1 MRWKLFFILLG
12 GFIHIGLLIVPTYLV
27 FTYLEGEDR
36 GILILIEG
44 LGHLVFGIAWW
55 TFIGDREWGNMGV
68 IENREDGTSIDHS
81 QYGDYHF
88 DEKGNLTTFRPVSKL
103 NYLIQQV
110 GVQKVIEMVGFDI
123 VDEFGK
129 YKIINL
135 DLGGDR
141 RYYLRMVNPS
151 TKEIHYEGVPNDCN
165 SVEKAIKWRN
175 QSNELP
181 EDLT

>member
-1 MRWKLFFILLG
+1 MHLALEFFI
-12 GFIHIGLLIVPTYLV
+12 FYLS
-27 FTYLEGEDR
+27 FTYLDSDER
-36 GILILIEG
+36 ALIKSFH
-44 LGHLVFGIAWW
+44 LGHLFGLFYW
-55 TFIGDREWGNMGV
+55 TWIGDRKWGNMGV

-88 DEKGNLTTFRPVSKL
+88 DKDGKLTTFRPVSKL
-103 NYLIQQV
+103 NYLIQQI
-110 GVQKVIEMVGFDI
+110 GVQKVFEMVGFNI

-151 TKEIHYEGVPNDCN
+151 TKEIHYEDVPNDCN

-181 EDLT
+181 EVLT

>member
-1 MRWKLFFILLG
+1 MWGMDIWWEYCLFFIPMSS
-12 GFIHIGLLIVPTYLV
+12 ILLIFINP
-27 FTYLEGEDR
+27 
-36 GILILIEG
+36 ILNLIE
-44 LGHLVFGIAWW
+44 
-55 TFIGDREWGNMGV
+55 NYKSKKMGV

-103 NYLIQQV
+103 NHLIQQI
-110 GVQKVIEMVGFDI
+110 GIQKVIEMVGFDI

>member
-1 MRWKLFFILLG
+1 MSQIWQG
-12 GFIHIGLLIVPTYLV
+12 IVV
-27 FTYLEGEDR
+27 
-36 GILILIEG
+36 ILIILSPLILYAIVDYIKPFFYLRTIQRKYE
-44 LGHLVFGIAWW
+44 L
-55 TFIGDREWGNMGV
+55 GV

-88 DEKGNLTTFRPVSKL
+88 DEKDKLTTFRPVSKL

>member
-1 MRWKLFFILLG
+1 MTWGSISIVFIVAIGAFIPGIG
-12 GFIHIGLLIVPTYLV
+12 GTIKINKDF
-27 FTYLEGEDR
+27 R
-36 GILILIEG
+36 
-44 LGHLVFGIAWW
+44 
-55 TFIGDREWGNMGV
+55 NQQMGV

>member
-1 MRWKLFFILLG
+1 MSDLWIIPIGVLG
-12 GFIHIGLLIVPTYLV
+12 GLGIVGLVMLW
-27 FTYLEGEDR
+27 
-36 GILILIEG
+36 
-44 LGHLVFGIAWW
+44 AW
-55 TFIGDREWGNMGV
+55 IGDRREWDNMGV
-68 IENREDGTSIDHS
+68 IENREDGTSVDHS

-88 DEKGNLTTFRPVSKL
+88 DESGKLTTFRPVSKL

>member
-1 MRWKLFFILLG
+1 MTWGSISIVFIVAIGAFIPGIG
-12 GFIHIGLLIVPTYLV
+12 GTIKINKDF
-27 FTYLEGEDR
+27 R
-36 GILILIEG
+36 
-44 LGHLVFGIAWW
+44 
-55 TFIGDREWGNMGV
+55 NQQMGV

-88 DEKGNLTTFRPVSKL
+88 DENGHLTTFRPVSKL